1 MEDALPCNG
10 QAELGE
16 AVDDAAGTTE
26 AIFTKAGEFGLKGG
40 VFDVDVIT
48 EHVDIDAVVVG
59 AEFDAGDDDRP
70 ALRGLLRFGDAGG
83 GVVVGD
89 GDGVKGVLAGKL
101 NQFRWPKLTI
111 GSGGMQMQIEPQNKA
126 PSGATPVA
134 AQNYLLLWHA
144 WFDSETNGSSFLT
157 INIDFREIG
166 RKDDVNLITA
176 EIAARDCKRF
186 HSLIHG
192 TRTNSLHFS
201 ITVLADDSGDGT
213 RDCG

>member
-1 MEDALPCNG
+1 M
-10 QAELGE
+10 GE
-16 AVDDAAGTTE
+16 TVDDATGTTE

-48 EHVDIDAVVVG
+48 EHVDIDAVVFG

-126 PSGATPVA
+126 PSGDVPVA
-134 AQNYLLLWHA
+134 A
-144 WFDSETNGSSFLT
+144 
-157 INIDFREIG
+157 
-166 RKDDVNLITA
+166 
-176 EIAARDCKRF
+176 
-186 HSLIHG
+186 
-192 TRTNSLHFS
+192 
-201 ITVLADDSGDGT
+201 
-213 RDCG
+213 